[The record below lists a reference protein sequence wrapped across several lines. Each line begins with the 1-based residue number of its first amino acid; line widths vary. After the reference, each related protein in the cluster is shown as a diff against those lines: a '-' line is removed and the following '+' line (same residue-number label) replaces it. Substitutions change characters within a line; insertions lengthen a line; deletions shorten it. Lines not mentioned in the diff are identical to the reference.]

1 MSKVRV
7 TSEFDPAADLVLYEG
22 DCLDLLSHIPDKFV
36 KLVVTSPPYNLGKPY
51 ESRLDMDEYLAQQRR
66 VIEECVRVLD
76 GRGSICWQVGNYV
89 DDGEIIPLDVLLY
102 PIFASLGLRL
112 RNRIVWHFGHGLHA
126 SKRFS
131 GRYEVILWFTKG
143 NEYIFNLD
151 AVRVPQKYPKK
162 KYFKG
167 PKKGQLSGNPLGKN
181 PGDIWEI
188 PNVKANHV
196 EKTIHPC
203 QFPVELIERLV
214 LSMTD
219 EGDWVLDPFIG
230 VGTTAIAALMHNRKV
245 SSQKLG
251 AGVGRICY
259 PTGRRLAKPPYS
271 RHPPLNIEKI
281 HRKAIGTEIVPEYVE
296 VAKKRIRLAEKGTLR
311 IRPMERSVYD
321 PKAPSKSIP
330 PKFVHLG
337 APSIQPQ
344 LLEQRAQYAKE
355 EQEE

>member
-1 MSKVRV
+1 MGKVRV

-22 DCLDLLSHIPDKFV
+22 DCLDLLLRIPDKFV

-230 VGTTAIAALMHNRKV
+230 VGTTAIAALMHNRK
-245 SSQKLG
+245 
-251 AGVGRICY
+251 
-259 PTGRRLAKPPYS
+259 
-271 RHPPLNIEKI
+271 
-281 HRKAIGTEIVPEYVE
+281 AIGTEIVPEYVE

-344 LLEQRAQYAKE
+344 LLEQRVQYAKE